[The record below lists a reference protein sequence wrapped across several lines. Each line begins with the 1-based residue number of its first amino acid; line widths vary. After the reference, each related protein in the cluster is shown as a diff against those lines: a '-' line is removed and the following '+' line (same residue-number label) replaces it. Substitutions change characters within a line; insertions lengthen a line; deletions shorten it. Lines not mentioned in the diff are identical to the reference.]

1 MSPCVPAVGVALRK
15 RVTLMGWVGF
25 LLLMLLLAGCSSWP
39 SVGAAPASPLPPTLT
54 LTVAPTPTP
63 TLIPSPTPS
72 PTPALTPT
80 PAPTIS
86 LGFLVGEAPTLTPT
100 PALFL
105 PTENVSLGLPS
116 HATLPGRVI
125 PEPFGVN
132 IHFTRPDPGEMEL
145 LAGGG
150 FRFVRMDLFWH
161 TVEREI
167 PGRYDFSAYDHL
179 VEVMTA
185 RNIRLVFILDY
196 GNDLYGGGNAHH
208 FDAGRA
214 AFARF
219 AAAAARR
226 YRGKGIVWEIWNE
239 PNLEKYWHGPPDPVY
254 YNKFASEVITAIR
267 RVDPTALII
276 GPATAG
282 FPWEYLETL
291 AALGLFNK
299 LDAVS
304 VHPYRFNEPE
314 SAWEDYARL
323 RGILDRVSPERKIPI
338 IAGEWGYSTVE
349 GGPTELEQA
358 QYVAR
363 QALAHLAYDV
373 DLSIW
378 YDWRNDGDDPREIEF
393 NFGLVRHDLSPK
405 PAYHAMRV
413 LVETLRGYGFQRRLP
428 LNGPAEFGLLF
439 RNEAQVALALW
450 TNGTPRAVTL
460 PVVCEAVT
468 VVEMDGK
475 RKSVPVAEGLLTLRL
490 ERAPQYVLLCD
501 AETHLRQAVWRPVD
515 SIHVLQSDGVGRVL
529 VEVENPFPAALQG
542 ELEVRVNDTTL
553 GRTWVQVRPGT
564 AEKFSI
570 PVALP
575 LAQADVIPAVVE
587 FITPDNLP
595 LQSAALWLHIPGAK

>member
-1 MSPCVPAVGVALRK
+1 MRRCALLA
-15 RVTLMGWVGF
+15 LMV
-25 LLLMLLLAGCSSWP
+25 LLAGCGLP
-39 SVGAAPASPLPPTLT
+39 PAGAAPELGPSPTLAT
-54 LTVAPTPTP
+54 FPTPTATPTP
-63 TLIPSPTPS
+63 TPSPTPS
-72 PTPALTPT
+72 PTPAITPT
-80 PAPTIS
+80 PAPTVS
-86 LGFLVGEAPTLTPT
+86 LGFLVGETVTPTLTPT
-100 PALFL
+100 LPPVAPAEDVVF
-105 PTENVSLGLPS
+105 GLPS

-145 LAGGG
+145 LAAGG

-161 TVEREI
+161 TIEREI
-167 PGRYDFSAYDHL
+167 PGRYDFSEYDRL

-185 RNIRLVFILDY
+185 RNIRIVFILDY

-219 AAAAARR
+219 AAAAVRR
-226 YRGKGIVWEIWNE
+226 YRGKGIIWEIWNE
-239 PNLEKYWHGPPDPVY
+239 PNLEKYWHGPPDPVS
-254 YNKFASEVITAIR
+254 YNRVASEVISAIR

-282 FPWEYLETL
+282 FPWEYLQTL
-291 AALGLFNK
+291 ADVGLFNK

-323 RGILDRVSPERKIPI
+323 RGILDRASPDRKIPI
-338 IAGEWGYSTVE
+338 IAGEWGYSTVA
-349 GGPTELEQA
+349 GGPTEQAQA

-378 YDWRNDGDDPREIEF
+378 YDWRNDGDDPHEIEF
-393 NFGLVRHDLSPK
+393 NFGLVRQDLSPK
-405 PAYHAMRV
+405 PSYHAMRV
-413 LVETLRGYGFQRRLP
+413 LVETLRGYGFQRRIP

-439 RNEAQVALALW
+439 RNENQAALALW
-450 TNGTPRAVTL
+450 TNGEPRSVTL
-460 PVVCEAVT
+460 PVFCDAVT

-475 RKSVPVAEGLLTLRL
+475 RSVAPVVEGQLTVRL
-490 ERAPQYVLLCD
+490 ERAPRYVLLCNN
-501 AETHLRQAVWRPVD
+501 ETHLRLAVWRPVD
-515 SIHVLQSDGVGRVL
+515 SIHVLQSDGAGRVL
-529 VEVENPFPAALQG
+529 VEVDNPFPAVLQG
-542 ELEVRVNDTTL
+542 ELEVRANGVSL
-553 GRTWVQVRPGT
+553 GRAWVQVRPGT
-564 AEKFSI
+564 TEKVSI
-570 PVALP
+570 PVTLTG
-575 LAQADVIPAVVE
+575 AQGQVVPAVIE

-595 LQSAALWLHIPGAK
+595 LQSAAIWLHIPRSRG